1 FPLRDQSRSFQ
12 PSQEFYVSKPPEQI
26 KHWNTEKS
34 GTNTQHISKGD
45 RIKFRVNTPNCSN
58 AETTFKASII
68 FDREYLPDV
77 N

>member
-1 FPLRDQSRSFQ
+1 M
-12 PSQEFYVSKPPEQI
+12 SKPPEQI

-45 RIKFRVNTPNCSN
+45 RIKFGVCSQ
-58 AETTFKASII
+58 AETTLKAAII
-68 FDREYLPDV
+68 FFDREYLPDV